1 MRRIKLKHNRLDMG
15 DTTRIY
21 YREQAQLLIWTWQ
34 SRRQYTRHSSHHQI
48 PAMNQSTHAQSNEAR
63 GQKFPKNKLMKLS
76 FQFEQKTFLNN
87 LI

>member
-1 MRRIKLKHNRLDMG
+1 MRRIKLKHNRLDME

-48 PAMNQSTHAQSNEAR
+48 PAMNQSTHAQSNENQ
-63 GQKFPKNKLMKLS
+63 GS
-76 FQFEQKTFLNN
+76 KTSKE
-87 LI
+87 